1 MIIFFSATGNCKY
14 VAKRI
19 SDALGQKDVSVTDC
33 IQRNIY
39 EFTDDITVIIS
50 PTYFWGL
57 PSIVADFLKS
67 QSSERNISAY
77 CNIRDNSGCVR
88 TYCRQTY
95 KGQKY

>member
-50 PTYFWGL
+50 PTYF
-57 PSIVADFLKS
+57 
-67 QSSERNISAY
+67 
-77 CNIRDNSGCVR
+77 
-88 TYCRQTY
+88 
-95 KGQKY
+95 

>member
-19 SDALGQKDVSVTDC
+19 SNALGQKDVSVTDC

-57 PSIVADFLKS
+57 PSIVADFLKKS
-67 QSSERNISAY
+67 KFRAKYLCLLQHTGQLR
-77 CNIRDNSGCVR
+77 VR
-88 TYCRQTY
+88 PDVLQTDL
-95 KGQKY
+95 